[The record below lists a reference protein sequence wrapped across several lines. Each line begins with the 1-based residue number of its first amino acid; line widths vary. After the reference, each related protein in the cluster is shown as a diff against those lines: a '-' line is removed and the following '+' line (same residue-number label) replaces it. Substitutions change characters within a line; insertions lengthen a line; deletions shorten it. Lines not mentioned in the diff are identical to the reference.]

1 MSKGLYPIRTIS
13 SMTGVNPVTLRAWER
28 RYGLI
33 RPERTPKGHRL
44 YTERDIDRIKQILV
58 LLDRGIPISQARQ
71 VLDAHEPTTPEPHT
85 GAGTTEADEDVWSG
99 FLTHMRTAASV
110 YDDQTLDEVL
120 DEALSLFPAIQV
132 QRRLLAPLH
141 RRLAAAESADDRAV
155 HAFLLGW
162 LRTVLSTRLHHR
174 SRRATGPRLLIA
186 SQDTPGDDIPLLL
199 LALEAI
205 ERGYRTLLLAG
216 SVSGEALSAAARDSG
231 PEGLLLWSE
240 QHAPPGGVS
249 APAVPEGLPVFL
261 AGAAAQWR
269 LNATNTTALEGDTA
283 QMLDGVDARYRGCH
297 TV

>member
-1 MSKGLYPIRTIS
+1 
-13 SMTGVNPVTLRAWER
+13 MTGVNPVTLRAWER

-71 VLDAHEPTTPEPHT
+71 VLDAHEPTTPESHT
-85 GAGTTEADEDVWSG
+85 GAGTSDADEDVWSA
-99 FLTHMRTAASV
+99 FLTRMRTAVSV
-110 YDDQTLDEVL
+110 YDDHALDEVH

-141 RRLAAAESADDRAV
+141 RRFTAAENADGRAA

-162 LRTVLSTRLHHR
+162 LRNVLSTRLHHR

-186 SQDTPGDDIPLLL
+186 SQDIPGDDIPLLL

-216 SVSGEALSAAARDSG
+216 SISGEALSAAARDSG
-231 PEGLLLWSE
+231 AEGLLLWSE
-240 QHAPPGGVS
+240 QHAPPDGS
-249 APAVPEGLPVFL
+249 NAPGLPEALPVFL

-269 LNATNTTALEGDTA
+269 VNGTDTTALAGDTVE
-283 QMLDGVDARYRGCH
+283 MLDGVDARYRRCH
-297 TV
+297 TA